1 MNKKQFLLSALAL
14 ITPTLF
20 AQSLVVRN
28 ADRKWDGAFDQL
40 IEGQSVRKSAAQG
53 TIIATPATLND
64 VIINVTE
71 NANAVA
77 DYLKTQGYTA
87 DVISDQCL
95 VAALPAKFIPTL
107 AQRAD
112 VVYVAQSQQ
121 YAPLL
126 NSVRELTKVDALHAG
141 TGLDTPFDGTGV
153 VVGVIDQGFQ
163 YNHMAFKSGT
173 VEYYTGTRFTNVLP
187 NSGDTYST
195 SAHGHATHVANIAA
209 GRKVTGDNTAKDL
222 YGIAYNSDLL
232 LCSSNFQTSSV
243 LKQATAIKKYAEA
256 AGKPWVINMSFGGH
270 VGPHDGT
277 SSGDQNMNKLMG
289 EGGIMVAAA
298 GNEGGDKIH
307 VKASFT
313 EDDQVKSMYVMPGST
328 NTSKMIILDIWST
341 NADGQ
346 KGLTIQPLIKTST
359 KEYIPTASQL
369 RTAFRVTDEVNALNK
384 KQHMELDG
392 QISTLASIL
401 GVPAN
406 SAYYFIVKVT
416 GNTGNGYH
424 AWLGATGSYDA
435 KFGSNMASFSQ
446 YKVQSPSQDYLVG
459 EGAANIPDAIA
470 VGAYNNRMNF
480 KSLSGAS
487 YQVGYGSKGI
497 LASFSSPG
505 PSVNPDL
512 VKPAVTAPGAGIYSA
527 FNRYDTNVK
536 ATAADVVARVKNTGD
551 QKDDFYGMMSGTS
564 QASPV
569 VTGIV
574 ALWLQANPKLTPAQ
588 VLQIIKETAERDS
601 NTGTADES
609 GWNAKSGYGK
619 IDAYAGLKRALE
631 LANQQGISEALNTE
645 APVSLQKNADSWK
658 VLFNNDETYADIRI
672 VALNGQVV
680 ANQRLNAPRRG
691 EETTISL
698 SNLTPG
704 VYLFHVN
711 TTASKLTRK
720 LIVK

>member
-1 MNKKQFLLSALAL
+1 M
-14 ITPTLF
+14 
-20 AQSLVVRN
+20 
-28 ADRKWDGAFDQL
+28 
-40 IEGQSVRKSAAQG
+40 
-53 TIIATPATLND
+53 
-64 VIINVTE
+64 
-71 NANAVA
+71 
-77 DYLKTQGYTA
+77 
-87 DVISDQCL
+87 
-95 VAALPAKFIPTL
+95 
-107 AQRAD
+107 
-112 VVYVAQSQQ
+112 
-121 YAPLL
+121 
-126 NSVRELTKVDALHAG
+126 
-141 TGLDTPFDGTGV
+141 
-153 VVGVIDQGFQ
+153 
-163 YNHMAFKSGT
+163 
-173 VEYYTGTRFTNVLP
+173 
-187 NSGDTYST
+187 
-195 SAHGHATHVANIAA
+195 
-209 GRKVTGDNTAKDL
+209 
-222 YGIAYNSDLL
+222 
-232 LCSSNFQTSSV
+232 
-243 LKQATAIKKYAEA
+243 
-256 AGKPWVINMSFGGH
+256 
-270 VGPHDGT
+270 
-277 SSGDQNMNKLMG
+277 
-289 EGGIMVAAA
+289 
-298 GNEGGDKIH
+298 
-307 VKASFT
+307 
-313 EDDQVKSMYVMPGST
+313 
-328 NTSKMIILDIWST
+328 
-341 NADGQ
+341 
-346 KGLTIQPLIKTST
+346 
-359 KEYIPTASQL
+359 
-369 RTAFRVTDEVNALNK
+369 
-384 KQHMELDG
+384 
-392 QISTLASIL
+392 

-512 VKPAVTAPGAGIYSA
+512 VKPAATAPGAGIYSA

-551 QKDDFYGMMSGTS
+551 MKDDFYGMMSGTS

-631 LANQQGISEALNTE
+631 IANQQGISEALNTE

-680 ANQRLNAPRRG
+680 ASQHLNAPRRG